1 MTGLPSSHKNAP
13 KPPSGPV
20 IGNSPA
26 RSSSAKKPT
35 QPAAGE
41 KPPTKV
47 QQSPNKQA
55 PASKDSLAEFRNSLS
70 AREQTRKASREAL
83 KQQQNQ
89 KKLEQ
94 IEAADR
100 EREELLK
107 TFKEQER
114 EERKKKE
121 RERAEKEAKRKER
134 ELLEERNKEAE
145 EMAAKRWQGVLLA
158 RVFKVMRSQAS
169 ETKDRMFIAGHVH
182 HTKRLRK
189 MLVSIMCELRERLK
203 PRIIDERP
211 AVRQWETYR
220 KKEAIRIW
228 KLSMIEI
235 QHERTIQMKAADTA
249 RKSSVLRAWQ
259 SVRTGLQRER
269 WEQDKSNNSKVKRF
283 RVRQLAGKVLHEW
296 HEVVR
301 DQIKQKMYEQDKT
314 KYMSKVQD
322 WLKEFEVQK
331 QLQHPSN

>member
-1 MTGLPSSHKNAP
+1 MFDLPMKFVVRRFYPAIPELHETIGAEKSVALVSEESKTVNQQNIRETLSSNPASLKKPPKPPGMTGLPSSHKNAP

-203 PRIIDERP
+203 PRI
-211 AVRQWETYR
+211 
-220 KKEAIRIW
+220 
-228 KLSMIEI
+228 
-235 QHERTIQMKAADTA
+235 
-249 RKSSVLRAWQ
+249 
-259 SVRTGLQRER
+259 
-269 WEQDKSNNSKVKRF
+269 
-283 RVRQLAGKVLHEW
+283 
-296 HEVVR
+296 
-301 DQIKQKMYEQDKT
+301 
-314 KYMSKVQD
+314 
-322 WLKEFEVQK
+322 
-331 QLQHPSN
+331 